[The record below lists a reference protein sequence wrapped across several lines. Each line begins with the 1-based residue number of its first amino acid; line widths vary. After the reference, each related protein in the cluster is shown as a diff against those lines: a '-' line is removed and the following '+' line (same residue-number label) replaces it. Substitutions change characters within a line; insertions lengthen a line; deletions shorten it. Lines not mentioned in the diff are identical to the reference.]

1 MIMNCGKM
9 FYKLIAYASRFRTR
23 VTFVLF
29 RKVVHLLVHL
39 DICCIV
45 TVVTSQ
51 ALARNEL

>member
-1 MIMNCGKM
+1 MIVNCGKV

-23 VTFVLF
+23 VAFVLS
-29 RKVVHLLVHL
+29 RKVVHLLIHL